1 MTFKMK
7 GHSIPGIKGFKG
19 DKLKDGRHGS
29 SPFQQEGTDREKARK
44 AALEGMPKKESPKEG
59 VSPVKTRGIYTDYID
74 EMGNKTKK
82 QISREEK
89 KRIEGLSEEELAAE
103 GLTGGFDLTGRDAE
117 KSIRKDNLR
126 HKEDAPYAWRTEEEL
141 EEMFKLGNKNLADRL
156 GLKKWKDR
164 PKYGISR
171 GKEARQID
179 DNIQSK
185 IDQKLPLTETEKE
198 QQRLLI
204 AGLE

>member
-1 MTFKMK
+1 MAFKMK

-29 SPFQQEGTDREKARK
+29 SPFQQEGTDKEKARK

-74 EMGNKTKK
+74 EMGDKKTK
-82 QISREEK
+82 QISRDEM
-89 KRIEGLSEEELAAE
+89 KRIQGLSEEEAAAE
-103 GLTGGFDLTGRDAE
+103 GITGTIHRTGADAE
-117 KSIRKDNLR
+117 RSIRKDNLR
-126 HKEDAPYAWRTEEEL
+126 HKEDAPHAWHTEEEL

-185 IDQKLPLTETEKE
+185 INQGLPLTETEKE
-198 QQRLLI
+198 QQRRLI